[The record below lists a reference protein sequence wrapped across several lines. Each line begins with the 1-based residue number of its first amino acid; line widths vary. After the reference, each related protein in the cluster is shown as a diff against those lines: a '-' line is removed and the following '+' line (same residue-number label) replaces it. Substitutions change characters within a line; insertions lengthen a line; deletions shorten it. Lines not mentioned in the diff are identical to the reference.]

1 MKQCNQNIIM
11 RVMCQWSQ
19 YLFDQI
25 KWMMWGNKILLFSKI
40 YIILLL
46 KRSSY
51 ALDILYHCKYIFLS

>member
-1 MKQCNQNIIM
+1 MQSKYNNESYVPMITIFIWSNKMNDM
-11 RVMCQWSQ
+11 R
-19 YLFDQI
+19 
-25 KWMMWGNKILLFSKI
+25 NKILLFSKI

>member
-25 KWMMWGNKILLFSKI
+25 KWMMWEIRYYYFQK
-40 YIILLL
+40 Y
-46 KRSSY
+46 
-51 ALDILYHCKYIFLS
+51 ILYYY

>member
-1 MKQCNQNIIM
+1 MQSKYNNESYVPMITIFICSNKMNDM
-11 RVMCQWSQ
+11 R
-19 YLFDQI
+19 
-25 KWMMWGNKILLFSKI
+25 NKILLFSKI

>member
-1 MKQCNQNIIM
+1 MQLKYNNESYVPMITIFI
-11 RVMCQWSQ
+11 WSNKMN
-19 YLFDQI
+19 DVR
-25 KWMMWGNKILLFSKI
+25 NKILLFSKI

>member
-19 YLFDQI
+19 YLFMNKMNDVR
-25 KWMMWGNKILLFSKI
+25 NKILLFSKI